1 MYDSLSS
8 GAGYAVN
15 IQDNMSEILNKIES
29 YLNKCDC
36 ESACFKCLK
45 HYRNQYVHGY
55 LDRFAALDFL
65 YWGRDGKIADE
76 LDFKSQV
83 DLIKELE
90 NILNVSGY
98 YVFVQ
103 ESHIFINYQN
113 QTVPLIIYPSMMSKP
128 EDNGGIYINK
138 DLITYA
144 KPEAIKAIISHFNI
158 TE

>member
-1 MYDSLSS
+1 MICAY
-8 GAGYAVN
+8 
-15 IQDNMSEILNKIES
+15 EIGLCTILPDYQISRTIK
-29 YLNKCDC
+29 
-36 ESACFKCLK
+36 FKF
-45 HYRNQYVHGY
+45 Q
-55 LDRFAALDFL
+55 
-65 YWGRDGKIADE
+65 KIADE

-128 EDNGGIYINK
+128 EDNGSIYINK